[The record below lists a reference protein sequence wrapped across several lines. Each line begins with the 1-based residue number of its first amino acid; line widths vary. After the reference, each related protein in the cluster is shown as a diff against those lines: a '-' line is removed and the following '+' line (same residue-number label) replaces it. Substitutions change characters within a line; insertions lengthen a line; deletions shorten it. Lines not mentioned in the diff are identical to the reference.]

1 MNRIS
6 SRFASVSFLTMAIS
20 SLIVGVVWA
29 STAALQSSTTDTT
42 LVTSTVPSNDE
53 DNDENDEERNNED
66 TAGGN
71 PDSEI
76 EDLRRRVTAL
86 SEQVEGLTEIVSTM
100 KIKID
105 SVEDIADKATSTANK
120 IKSVADSAA
129 IDATA
134 ALELA
139 KKSDE
144 RLTVVEVRTS
154 KMDDAG
160 DYTGTIT
167 PGQLSRKLTPTDL
180 SGDWPLDRVTG
191 DLEVKHILMQFSSN
205 CSERYGFYSVLITDG
220 FRRIQCARIA
230 AP

>member
-1 MNRIS
+1 MHRIS
-6 SRFASVSFLTMAIS
+6 SRFASVSFLTIAIS
-20 SLIVGVVWA
+20 ILIVGVVWA
-29 STAALQSSTTDTT
+29 SSAALQPSTTDTT
-42 LVTSTVPSNDE
+42 DVTTSVPGD
-53 DNDENDEERNNED
+53 DENNEGENNQD
-66 TAGGN
+66 VSGDDQN
-71 PDSEI
+71 SEI
-76 EDLRRRVTAL
+76 DDLRRRVVAL
-86 SEQVEGLTEIVSTM
+86 SEQVEELTEIVSTM

-105 SVEDIADKATSTANK
+105 TVEDAAEKASSTVNK

-129 IDATA
+129 SDATE

-139 KKSDE
+139 KKSE
-144 RLTVVEVRTS
+144 GRLAIVEVRTS

-191 DLEVKHILMQFSSN
+191 DLEVKHILMQFSGS